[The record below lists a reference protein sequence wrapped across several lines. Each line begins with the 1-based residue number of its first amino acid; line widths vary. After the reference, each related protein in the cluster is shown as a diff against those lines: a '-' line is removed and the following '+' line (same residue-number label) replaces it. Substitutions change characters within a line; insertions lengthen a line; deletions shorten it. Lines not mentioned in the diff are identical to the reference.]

1 VSSDLREK
9 VWCISPNK
17 IRGGTH
23 FFGDLQIKNPRNP
36 HENFSCSPDMVPSE
50 KKQEKNMDKIKETIP
65 DIIAEFANEQSLDR
79 GKILDYRKRLS
90 DTWKREIKASNMRYY
105 RLRDKLN
112 SIMLETTNEPRS
124 DHELTTQQKEE
135 RSEKENLPPTPPIR
149 EKAKKEENASP
160 IGSAAA
166 RASVLS
172 RVREANV
179 IPTWEMVLSRA
190 KTTIGCNNIAWLKEW
205 FNEMNCANWCDGD
218 GNPIHNWG
226 RALGIAWRYK
236 DVDAARRDPSR
247 FQKPVDK
254 ELEEAER
261 RKEQQKKLIQE
272 QIAIVKA
279 KYLAEQEAMNE
290 CR

>member
-1 VSSDLREK
+1 MSTNKELTFRAFIAQMRSKTSLNEVEIQCYANTISKLWRDRNKSIYRQLNQVYNAFSRTSNTLKSVLSPYAEIEEVSQETKDTSSQVSPKTGDTSREVSPK
-9 VWCISPNK
+9 IEDISPEVSREMK
-17 IRGGTH
+17 DT
-23 FFGDLQIKNPRNP
+23 
-36 HENFSCSPDMVPSE
+36 SPL
-50 KKQEKNMDKIKETIP
+50 IT
-65 DIIAEFANEQSLDR
+65 
-79 GKILDYRKRLS
+79 
-90 DTWKREIKASNMRYY
+90 
-105 RLRDKLN
+105 
-112 SIMLETTNEPRS
+112 
-124 DHELTTQQKEE
+124 KEE
-135 RSEKENLPPTPPIR
+135 RITKENLPPTPPIR
-149 EKAKKEENASP
+149 EKNKKEENASP

-166 RASVLS
+166 RASVQA

-179 IPTWEMVLSRA
+179 IPTWEMVLTRA
-190 KTTIGCNNIAWLKEW
+190 KTTIGCNNIAWLREW

-290 CR
+290 RR

>member
-1 VSSDLREK
+1 MST
-9 VWCISPNK
+9 N
-17 IRGGTH
+17 
-23 FFGDLQIKNPRNP
+23 
-36 HENFSCSPDMVPSE
+36 
-50 KKQEKNMDKIKETIP
+50 KETFP

-124 DHELTTQQKEE
+124 DHELTTNEPRSDHELTTQQKEE
-135 RSEKENLPPTPPIR
+135 RITKENLPPTPPIR
-149 EKAKKEENASP
+149 EKNKKEENASP

-166 RASVLS
+166 RASVQA

-179 IPTWEMVLSRA
+179 IPTWEMVLTRA
-190 KTTIGCNNIAWLKEW
+190 KTTIGCNNIAWLREW

-226 RALGIAWRYK
+226 RALSIAWRYK

>member
-1 VSSDLREK
+1 M
-9 VWCISPNK
+9 N
-17 IRGGTH
+17 TH
-23 FFGDLQIKNPRNP
+23 K
-36 HENFSCSPDMVPSE
+36 
-50 KKQEKNMDKIKETIP
+50 DKFP
-65 DIIAEFANEQSLDR
+65 DIVAELKGEHSLDR
-79 GKILDYRKRLS
+79 AAILDYCKRLS
-90 DTWKREIKASNMRYY
+90 DAWKREKDATRSRIY
-105 RLRDKLN
+105 RFNKKSRVTQSVTDGVTQNVTDGVTN
-112 SIMLETTNEPRS
+112 SV
-124 DHELTTQQKEE
+124 TQLKEE

-166 RASVLS
+166 RASVQA

-179 IPTWEMVLSRA
+179 IPTWEMVLTRA
-190 KTTIGCNNIAWLKEW
+190 KTTIGCNNIAWLREW

-279 KYLAEQEAMNE
+279 KYLA
-290 CR
+290 

>member
-1 VSSDLREK
+1 MSTNNLRSSRLILNEMERLESLSGDELKSYLSELRTVLRKEYKALYSRVQRLYTEGKKLSTEMSTKLSTELSTEENLSTKVSTVLSTEMSTDL
-9 VWCISPNK
+9 S
-17 IRGGTH
+17 
-23 FFGDLQIKNPRNP
+23 
-36 HENFSCSPDMVPSE
+36 
-50 KKQEKNMDKIKETIP
+50 
-65 DIIAEFANEQSLDR
+65 
-79 GKILDYRKRLS
+79 
-90 DTWKREIKASNMRYY
+90 
-105 RLRDKLN
+105 
-112 SIMLETTNEPRS
+112 
-124 DHELTTQQKEE
+124 TQPKEE
-135 RSEKENLPPTPPIR
+135 RITKENLPPTPPIR
-149 EKAKKEENASP
+149 EKNKKEENASP

-179 IPTWEMVLSRA
+179 IPTWEMVLTRA
-190 KTTIGCNNIAWLKEW
+190 KTTIGCNNIAWLREW

-247 FQKPVDK
+247 FQKLVDK

>member
-1 VSSDLREK
+1 MNT
-9 VWCISPNK
+9 NK
-17 IRGGTH
+17 
-23 FFGDLQIKNPRNP
+23 
-36 HENFSCSPDMVPSE
+36 
-50 KKQEKNMDKIKETIP
+50 DKFP
-65 DIIAEFANEQSLDR
+65 DIVAELKGEHSLDR
-79 GKILDYRKRLS
+79 AKILDYCNRFS
-90 DTWKREIKASNMRYY
+90 DAWKREKDATRSRIY
-105 RLRDKLN
+105 RLNKKSSVTN
-112 SIMLETTNEPRS
+112 SVTQSVMQDENVTQSVTDGVTQSVTESVTNS
-124 DHELTTQQKEE
+124 VTQLKEE

-166 RASVLS
+166 RASVQA

-179 IPTWEMVLSRA
+179 IPTWEMVLTRA
-190 KTTIGCNNIAWLKEW
+190 KTTIGCNNIAWLREW

>member
-1 VSSDLREK
+1 
-9 VWCISPNK
+9 
-17 IRGGTH
+17 
-23 FFGDLQIKNPRNP
+23 
-36 HENFSCSPDMVPSE
+36 
-50 KKQEKNMDKIKETIP
+50 MDKIKETIP

-124 DHELTTQQKEE
+124 DHELSTMRKEE
-135 RSEKENLPPTPPIR
+135 RTEKENLPPTPPIR
-149 EKAKKEENASP
+149 EKGKKEENASP

-166 RASVLS
+166 RASVQA

-179 IPTWEMVLSRA
+179 IPTWEMVVTRA
-190 KTTIGCNNIAWLKEW
+190 KTTIGCNNIAWLREW

-261 RKEQQKKLIQE
+261 RKEQQKKLIQK

>member
-1 VSSDLREK
+1 ME
-9 VWCISPNK
+9 
-17 IRGGTH
+17 
-23 FFGDLQIKNPRNP
+23 
-36 HENFSCSPDMVPSE
+36 
-50 KKQEKNMDKIKETIP
+50 
-65 DIIAEFANEQSLDR
+65 
-79 GKILDYRKRLS
+79 
-90 DTWKREIKASNMRYY
+90 
-105 RLRDKLN
+105 
-112 SIMLETTNEPRS
+112 
-124 DHELTTQQKEE
+124 
-135 RSEKENLPPTPPIR
+135 EKEYTPPTMQITLFEECFIR
-149 EKAKKEENASP
+149 TSYDNDYNGDDWWDDENASP

-166 RASVLS
+166 RASVQA

-179 IPTWEMVLSRA
+179 IPTWEMVLTRA
-190 KTTIGCNNIAWLKEW
+190 KTTIGCNNIAWLREW

-254 ELEEAER
+254 EFEEAER

>member
-1 VSSDLREK
+1 MSTNKELTFRAFIAQMRSKTSLNEVEIQCYANTISKLWRDRNKSIYRQLNQVYNAFSRTSNTLKSVLSPYAEIEEVSQETKDTSSQVSPKTGDTSREVSPK
-9 VWCISPNK
+9 IEDISPEVSREMK
-17 IRGGTH
+17 DT
-23 FFGDLQIKNPRNP
+23 
-36 HENFSCSPDMVPSE
+36 SPL
-50 KKQEKNMDKIKETIP
+50 IT
-65 DIIAEFANEQSLDR
+65 
-79 GKILDYRKRLS
+79 
-90 DTWKREIKASNMRYY
+90 
-105 RLRDKLN
+105 
-112 SIMLETTNEPRS
+112 
-124 DHELTTQQKEE
+124 KEE
-135 RSEKENLPPTPPIR
+135 RITKENLPPTPPIR
-149 EKAKKEENASP
+149 EKNKKEETASP

-166 RASVLS
+166 RASVQA

-179 IPTWEMVLSRA
+179 IPTWEMVLTRA
-190 KTTIGCNNIAWLKEW
+190 KTTIGCNNIAWLREW

-290 CR
+290 RR

>member
-1 VSSDLREK
+1 
-9 VWCISPNK
+9 
-17 IRGGTH
+17 
-23 FFGDLQIKNPRNP
+23 
-36 HENFSCSPDMVPSE
+36 
-50 KKQEKNMDKIKETIP
+50 MDKIKETIP

-172 RVREANV
+172 RVREANQ
-179 IPTWEMVLSRA
+179 IPTWEMVLTRA
-190 KTTIGCNNIAWLKEW
+190 KTTIGCNNIAWLREW

-226 RALGIAWRYK
+226 RALSIAWRYK

>member
-1 VSSDLREK
+1 MN
-9 VWCISPNK
+9 NK
-17 IRGGTH
+17 
-23 FFGDLQIKNPRNP
+23 
-36 HENFSCSPDMVPSE
+36 
-50 KKQEKNMDKIKETIP
+50 KETIP
-65 DIIAEFANEQSLDR
+65 DIIAEFNQELSLDR
-79 GKILDYRKRLS
+79 GHILNYSNRLS
-90 DTWKREIKASNMRYY
+90 AAWRREKDAVRSRIY
-105 RLRDKLN
+105 RFNQKPSVTNTVTDGVT
-112 SIMLETTNEPRS
+112 ETVTNTVT
-124 DHELTTQQKEE
+124 DGVTQQKEE
-135 RSEKENLPPTPPIR
+135 RITKENLPPTPPIR
-149 EKAKKEENASP
+149 EKNKKEENASP

-166 RASVLS
+166 RASVQA

-190 KTTIGCNNIAWLKEW
+190 KTTIGCSNIAWLREW

-261 RKEQQKKLIQE
+261 RKDQQKKLIQE

>member
-1 VSSDLREK
+1 
-9 VWCISPNK
+9 
-17 IRGGTH
+17 
-23 FFGDLQIKNPRNP
+23 
-36 HENFSCSPDMVPSE
+36 
-50 KKQEKNMDKIKETIP
+50 MDKIKETIP

-149 EKAKKEENASP
+149 EKNKKEENVSP
-160 IGSAAA
+160 FGSAAA
-166 RASVLS
+166 RASVQA

-179 IPTWEMVLSRA
+179 IPTWEMVLTRA
-190 KTTIGCNNIAWLKEW
+190 MTTIGCNNIAWLREW